1 MGRIAILE
9 MYFTFHLFSNLD
21 SWYFPEYVPS
31 LYGLT
36 GEKICSLALFPVVT
50 CTGGK
55 FLWSE
60 AWDSLVEKDILA
72 MDIKIKEEFEFFM
85 QRALASYS
93 AGSNTDDNYIELYNM
108 LLRYGYILWNFWL
121 LPKNIISDLLQ

>member
-9 MYFTFHLFSNLD
+9 MYFTFYLLSNLD

-36 GEKICSLALFPVVT
+36 GEKNYSLALFPAVT
-50 CTGGK
+50 YAGGK
-55 FLWSE
+55 FLRSE
-60 AWDSLVEKDILA
+60 AWDSLAEKDILA

-108 LLRYGYILWNFWL
+108 LLR
-121 LPKNIISDLLQ
+121 